1 MYIDNK
7 IREEI
12 RQNESRITRI
22 NNMLI
27 TPSQNNMTR
36 EKEEM
41 LKAELKFLY
50 ASQTKIY
57 NDLGEKYNKNDNT
70 AIDYQKLAED
80 LNKTTS
86 DKLIIR
92 VGTYDGEYYVG
103 DGKFE
108 SIQGELFI
116 KTNSDTLFR
125 VVSHDSRI
133 VDNFDVIGSDA
144 TITPISELHEDEKIT
159 FDEVDV
165 TNKTSLR
172 RYFPNDRI
180 GVEMFEAVQSLPVRF
195 REDALEVFCDAEDRE
210 MWSLGTVEQTWGYFL
225 SEIVEEMT
233 EEEKEIYG
241 F

>member
-1 MYIDNK
+1 MA
-7 IREEI
+7 
-12 RQNESRITRI
+12 I
-22 NNMLI
+22 N
-27 TPSQNNMTR
+27 
-36 EKEEM
+36 
-41 LKAELKFLY
+41 
-50 ASQTKIY
+50 
-57 NDLGEKYNKNDNT
+57 
-70 AIDYQKLAED
+70 YQKLAED

-108 SIQGELFI
+108 TIQGELFI

-172 RYFPNDRI
+172 RYFPKDEI
-180 GVEMFEAVQSLPVRF
+180 GVEMFECVQSVPVRF
-195 REDALEVFCDAEDRE
+195 RKDALDLFYDIDDRE
-210 MWSLGTVEQTWGYFL
+210 LWTLGMVDETWTSFL
-225 SEIVEEMT
+225 AEVVEEMS
-233 EEEKEIYG
+233 EEEKEQYG